1 MKQQLLDLNLNEQ
14 TNAPSLCQPT
24 RYRAPQQYLL
34 TQHVWLPRHAGQ
46 IYVRPQCNYTT
57 NTQHGDKLP
66 PKPRGVSGRRGIAAL
81 PEKMLPWRAW
91 DEPPEPMTLMSW
103 ESTTPQPKTGTVHDL
118 IIYGKIIWHLCKLP
132 GTPIDWSFVGDMCED
147 SRPLW
152 LWRLRMMGFAGSL
165 EVPVAWM
172 FQCRSDVMCLSRPI
186 LQLVAKIIK
195 KEREKCRFL
204 KISQIE
210 NMSRCR
216 VWWSRNLGLTS

>member
-1 MKQQLLDLNLNEQ
+1 MGDEALRHCLKKCSRGGPETSRQSPWPWCPGSRQLRN
-14 TNAPSLCQPT
+14 
-24 RYRAPQQYLL
+24 
-34 TQHVWLPRHAGQ
+34 
-46 IYVRPQCNYTT
+46 
-57 NTQHGDKLP
+57 
-66 PKPRGVSGRRGIAAL
+66 RRQEL
-81 PEKMLPWRAW
+81 F
-91 DEPPEPMTLMSW
+91 MTLS
-103 ESTTPQPKTGTVHDL
+103 ST
-118 IIYGKIIWHLCKLP
+118 GKSYDICANSLGP
-132 GTPIDWSFVGDMCED
+132 PIDWSFVGDMCED

-210 NMSRCR
+210 NMSS
-216 VWWSRNLGLTS
+216 VVI